1 MLGGACVAELWKMRG
16 VSADVL
22 LPLGLS
28 QQSAEENSVR
38 SGQ

>member
-1 MLGGACVAELWKMRG
+1 MAELWKESG
-16 VSADVL
+16 VSEDVL

-28 QQSAEENSVR
+28 EQSAEGNSVR